1 MFLALLSDVLTHVR
15 WWFVLDRLTGY
26 FVERPSASVTAP
38 PPSLSTM
45 RSRGDLESN
54 GVYQGGIVNAHYVA
68 QKDSGMTQYNMGVKE
83 SDVGLVEVSG
93 RAEGFS
99 SPVWR
104 DKVPVSAALGAEL
117 TQELNKIAQWQ
128 LKNRQRDGLSR
139 GWETLATA
147 DESSAPL
154 CTLMPEHF
162 TDEVPP
168 SSPSALPSLS
178 RSSNRN

>member
-1 MFLALLSDVLTHVR
+1 M
-15 WWFVLDRLTGY
+15 
-26 FVERPSASVTAP
+26 ERPSASVTAP
-38 PPSLSTM
+38 PPSLSTI

-54 GVYQGGIVNAHYVA
+54 GVYQSGIVNAHYVA
-68 QKDSGMTQYNMGVKE
+68 QKDSGMTQFNMGVKE
-83 SDVGLVEVSG
+83 SDIVEVSG

-147 DESSAPL
+147 DASSAPL
-154 CTLMPEHF
+154 CTLMPENV
-162 TDEVPP
+162 TNEVSP
-168 SSPSALPSLS
+168 SSPSPLPSLS
-178 RSSNRN
+178 RSSSRNQPL